1 MVMLTRVLLVEF
13 DEYRCGSRDDL
24 RHGGKRSVSGRR
36 HDGKRSSVP
45 AERSL
50 IDRRRWRTL
59 SKVRSSRVTTPLVAA
74 TVGKARARSVAVVR
88 MAEKALG

>member
-1 MVMLTRVLLVEF
+1 MLTRVLLVEF

-24 RHGGKRSVSGRR
+24 RHGGKRSVNGRR

-50 IDRRRWRTL
+50 IDRARFF
-59 SKVRSSRVTTPLVAA
+59 LVADPPP
-74 TVGKARARSVAVVR
+74 TPFRPRRARSDR
-88 MAEKALG
+88 PTSLPEP